1 LTQIVLR
8 GRENKLTVKLQQLVD
23 LTNASDSSIRRDLT
37 LLEKNKLLK
46 RVHGGAA
53 KLQGMLKE
61 LSMTEKSS
69 KNLQKKQRIAKF
81 ASDLIEEG
89 DSIYIDAGSTTY
101 EMINNLPDN
110 IVVVTNG
117 MMHVNALL
125 ENNMTT
131 YLLGG

>member
-1 LTQIVLR
+1 
-8 GRENKLTVKLQQLVD
+8 VD
-23 LTNASDSSIRRDLT
+23 LTNASESTIRRDLT

-69 KNLQKKQRIAKF
+69 KNLQNKQRITKF

-89 DSIYIDAGSTTY
+89 DSIYIDAGSTNY

-110 IVVVTNG
+110 NFVMTNSI
-117 MMHVNALL
+117 MNYNDIQLNKL
-125 ENNMTT
+125 KNNFI
-131 YLLGG
+131 YVIY